1 MKRGEI
7 RIEYDPRKRQTNL
20 TKHGIDF
27 EAARALLSDP
37 ELVCIELAFPD
48 EPRSLCIGCLEGRP
62 TLAVLTYRGECVR
75 IISMFRFSMKMMR
88 TLLNRQQA
96 GDLDISEDALTR
108 LMQLVQDGCE

>member
-1 MKRGEI
+1 MKQGGI
-7 RIEYDPRKRQTNL
+7 RIEYDPKKRQANL

-27 EAARALLSDP
+27 EAARTLLSDP

-48 EPRSLCIGCLEGRP
+48 EPRSMCIGCLEGRP
-62 TLAVLTYRGECVR
+62 TLVVLTRRGECVR

-88 TLLNRQQA
+88 TLLNKRHA
-96 GDLDISEDALTR
+96 GELDISEDALMR